1 MKQNILSQ
9 TTTDSVI
16 FRSEPIVL
24 NVKTLTGKTIAVRI
38 QPNQT
43 IMDLK
48 KAIQEKWGIPTDQQ
62 RIIYAGKIMED

>member
-1 MKQNILSQ
+1 LSQ

-38 QPNQT
+38 
-43 IMDLK
+43 
-48 KAIQEKWGIPTDQQ
+48 
-62 RIIYAGKIMED
+62 